1 MEFKGQYLTY
11 QEYLTLGGTLD
22 EMPFNLLEYNARKE
36 IDSRTQKRFIGI
48 GNEYEEVK
56 LCVYNLI
63 PAIKSYEEYT
73 TQNKAISSEST
84 DGYSVSYGTPQTT
97 YIMAKN
103 NELDNIIYK
112 YLYGVIVNGKHALF
126 IGQDKPKD
134 EELSTC

>member
-84 DGYSVSYGTPQTT
+84 DGYSVSYGTPQTAYT
-97 YIMAKN
+97 MAKN

-112 YLYGVIVNGKHALF
+112 YLCGVIVNGEHALF
-126 IGQDKPKD
+126 IGQDKPKN

>member
-48 GNEYEEVK
+48 GNKYEEVK

-73 TQNKAISSEST
+73 TQNKAIYSEST
-84 DGYSVSYGTPQTT
+84 DGYSVNYGTPQTT
-97 YIMAKN
+97 YTMAKN

-112 YLYGVIVNGKHALF
+112 YLYGVIVNGEHALF
-126 IGQDKPKD
+126 IGQDKPKN

>member
-63 PAIKSYEEYT
+63 PVIKSYEEYT

-84 DGYSVSYGTPQTT
+84 DGYNVSYGTPQTT
-97 YIMAKN
+97 YTMTKN
-103 NELDNIIYK
+103 NELDDIIYK
-112 YLYGVIVNGKHALF
+112 YLYGVIVNGEHALF